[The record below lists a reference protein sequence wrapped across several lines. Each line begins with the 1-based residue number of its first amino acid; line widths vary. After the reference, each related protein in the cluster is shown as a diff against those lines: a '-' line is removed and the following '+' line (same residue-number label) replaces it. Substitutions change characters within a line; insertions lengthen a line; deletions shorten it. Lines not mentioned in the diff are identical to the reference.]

1 LIASLEGILQEV
13 GENELVLA
21 VGGVGFQVHAPLDV
35 LEGLPSVG
43 ETTFLYTALVVRE
56 EQPMLYGFSS
66 VSQRSLFETLL
77 QVSGVGPRLALAML
91 SHLSPENI
99 RMAVVNN
106 QPELLATVPG
116 IGPKTGEKIIFHLK
130 DRLDVP
136 EVMMARTSAEDK
148 EVVDVL
154 QALGYSGLEAAA
166 AVRSIPEEAPEEVE
180 ARVRLAL
187 KYFNRT

>member
-1 LIASLEGILQEV
+1 MIASLEGILQEV

-21 VGGVGFQVHAPLDV
+21 VGGVGFQVHAPLNV

-43 ETTFLYTALVVRE
+43 ETAFLYTALVVRE
-56 EQPMLYGFSS
+56 EQPTLYGFSS

-116 IGPKTGEKIIFHLK
+116 IGLKTGEKIIFHLK
-130 DRLDVP
+130 DRLELP
-136 EVMMARTSAEDK
+136 EVMMPRTSAEDK
-148 EVVDVL
+148 AVVEVL

-166 AVRSIPEEAPEEVE
+166 AIKSIPDDAPEEVE
-180 ARVRLAL
+180 ARVRMAL
-187 KYFNRT
+187 RYFDRT